1 MLIISILIKS
11 NNTTLFDYKVST
23 LQEYQKAVKG
33 DIQRVEIPNT
43 KDFMYINESGWS
55 YAPNVYASA
64 LAGRIIYGDV
74 LLFAEKDSD
83 SIDYLISLSGI
94 TL

>member
-1 MLIISILIKS
+1 
-11 NNTTLFDYKVST
+11 
-23 LQEYQKAVKG
+23 
-33 DIQRVEIPNT
+33 
-43 KDFMYINESGWS
+43 MYINESGWS
-55 YAPNVYASA
+55 YAPNVYAST

>member
-1 MLIISILIKS
+1 
-11 NNTTLFDYKVST
+11 
-23 LQEYQKAVKG
+23 
-33 DIQRVEIPNT
+33 
-43 KDFMYINESGWS
+43 MYINEGGWS

-74 LLFAEKDSD
+74 LLFAKKDSD

-94 TL
+94 EL